1 MGGLKPRTDHLTFVG
16 RELEG
21 MGDFRKKKILQLTS
35 REKKSCKEKC
45 GKSILTQTKSPIQP
59 APMVDPL
66 RRCLNIRRSYTLV
79 ETFFFQYCLSTFLT
93 TCAHRTRNACVAAP
107 LEDLQV
113 KGQHIFLFCCN

>member
-1 MGGLKPRTDHLTFVG
+1 MGGLKLRTDHLTFVG
-16 RELEG
+16 RGLEG

-79 ETFFFQYCLSTFLT
+79 ETFFLSILFIDVFNHL
-93 TCAHRTRNACVAAP
+93 RTSNEKCV
-107 LEDLQV
+107 
-113 KGQHIFLFCCN
+113 CRSTS